1 MNLTKEQENW
11 MKMIRLRELRDK
23 ADEAFANF
31 EKYSATDKFLFI
43 CIELSL
49 HGLLDIPLTLLYNWK
64 SENFEKI
71 LNIQDE
77 ILKLKE
83 ELPGLTPTM

>member
-11 MKMIRLRELRDK
+11 MKMNRLRELRDK
-23 ADEAFANF
+23 ADEALANF

>member
-1 MNLTKEQENW
+1 MSLTKEQENW

-23 ADEAFANF
+23 ADEALVNF

-77 ILKLKE
+77 ILKLKD

>member
-1 MNLTKEQENW
+1 MELTKEQENW
-11 MKMIRLRELRDK
+11 MKMIRLRELKDK
-23 ADEAFANF
+23 VNEALVNF
-31 EKYSATDKFLFI
+31 DKYSATDNFLFI

-49 HGLLDIPLTLLYNWK
+49 YGLLDIPLTILYNWK

-77 ILKLKE
+77 IPKLKD
-83 ELPGLTPTM
+83 ELQALTSTL

>member
-23 ADEAFANF
+23 DDEALANI